1 MKLSAKLFLGY
12 AFIIAIVVILLCMAS
27 CSTSKKSKSTTKI
40 DSKEV
45 VKIDSV
51 SVKTTDSVSVKKD
64 NTVTTLEKSVDYEKE
79 TTVEFEPTPSGT
91 KAADYFPIIKRKII
105 KEKGFKK
112 ENITIVAGLYDSSR
126 KISTNNTNL
135 KKETDSHLKIAASGK
150 EKTSSGLASWVW
162 IGALIILIIW
172 AGGALLG
179 LWSWLGWLWFLIGL
193 LKRKKEEYPVRY
205 HSDNYPNRLK

>member
-1 MKLSAKLFLGY
+1 MKLFLGY

-51 SVKTTDSVSVKKD
+51 SVKTVDSVSVKKD
-64 NTVTTLEKSVDYEKE
+64 NTVTTVEKSVDYEKE

-126 KISTNNTNL
+126 KISTNNTSL
-135 KKETDSHLKIAASGK
+135 KKDTEKQVIITTTTKIK
-150 EKTSSGLASWVW
+150 KTSGLSSWVW
-162 IGALIILIIW
+162 IGCLIILVIW

-193 LKRKKEEYPVRY
+193 FRRKKEEYPVRY